1 MVEFE
6 IKVHPKQRLAYIPK
20 EIVNALGLQLKAI
33 PNMRGV
39 YLCSNT
45 LSTEEALSSVK
56 AIYEHLKQEAEFE
69 KKKRLEVHE

>member
-6 IKVHPKQRLAYIPK
+6 IKVHPKQHVAYIPK
-20 EIVNALGLQLKAI
+20 EIVNALGLRLKAI

-39 YLCSNT
+39 YLCSKT
-45 LSTEEALSSVK
+45 LSIEEALSSVK

-69 KKKRLEVHE
+69 KEKGGSKP